1 MIVDESRVTQKG
13 QVTIPAAIRKQLGL
27 KPGDKVRFESDD
39 GDIKITRAT
48 SRLIDGF
55 GAVTPRSRPEDFDA
69 LRAEFESGVAEEA
82 LRKG

>member
-27 KPGDKVRFESDD
+27 MPGDKVRFETDD
-39 GDIKITRAT
+39 GDVKITRAT
-48 SRLIDGF
+48 SRLLDGY

-69 LRAEFESGVAEEA
+69 LREEFESGVAEEA
-82 LRKG
+82 FRKE